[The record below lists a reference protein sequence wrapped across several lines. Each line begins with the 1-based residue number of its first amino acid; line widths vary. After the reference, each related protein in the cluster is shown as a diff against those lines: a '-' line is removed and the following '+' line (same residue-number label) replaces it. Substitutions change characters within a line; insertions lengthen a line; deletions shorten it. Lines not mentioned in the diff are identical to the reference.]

1 MKRSFLN
8 VGKPT
13 EQLTTYLNGRSVVVA
28 ITKVPKLERP
38 ACLGIPVLFGH
49 DERNNEK
56 SNNNHPHYCNQDS
69 LLSVIFPLSGGSFPG

>member
-13 EQLTTYLNGRSVVVA
+13 EQLTTYLNSRSVAVA
-28 ITKVPKLERP
+28 ITRGPKLERP

-49 DERNNEK
+49 VSRNNEK
-56 SNNNHPHYCNQDS
+56 SNNDHPLYWNQDS